1 MKSVNLKTQHP
12 IAYVKVA
19 ILLLF
24 LDMPFLVQA
33 EEISASLM
41 EKGFQSL
48 SLMDFSAASRNFSGE
63 ISKAKPGSPEW
74 ETATLAYAVCLH
86 RRQPDRESDKTE
98 ADRLYKQIIAGKSG
112 SMNYQLALLFSGD
125 LAARSDYFGDRPEQE
140 KAIER
145 YNTLI
150 ENFPKSP
157 LAPYAALYRAQT
169 KVFLKSQVRSREAV
183 EELRTWLK
191 ANPNNSLA
199 SVHWLFI
206 SDVLY
211 YPLQDFGASAGAL
224 LEGEAAG
231 LPPGIQKDEYWWRIA
246 NIALKGNDKGIAKKY
261 FSKLSELEYSRFKTP
276 AKDKLDSIRRMKA
289 ATK

>member
-1 MKSVNLKTQHP
+1 M
-12 IAYVKVA
+12 KVA

-24 LDMPFLVQA
+24 LDMPFLVRA

-48 SLMDFSAASRNFSGE
+48 SLMDFSAASRDFSE
-63 ISKAKPGSPEW
+63 EMRKAKTGSPEW
-74 ETATLAYAVCLH
+74 ETAALGYAVCLH

-98 ADRLYKQIIAGKSG
+98 AARLYKQIIAGKSG
-112 SMNYQLALLFSGD
+112 SMNYQLALLFSGE
-125 LAARSDYFGDRPEQE
+125 LAARSDYFGDKPEQE
-140 KAIER
+140 KAIEL
-145 YNTLI
+145 YDTLI
-150 ENFPKSP
+150 DNFPKSP

-169 KVFLKSQVRSREAV
+169 KAFLKSAAKSREAV
-183 EELRTWLK
+183 DELQAWLK
-191 ANPNNSLA
+191 VNPNNPLA

-211 YPLQDFGASAGAL
+211 YPLEDFGASAGAL

-246 NIALKGNDKGIAKKY
+246 NIALKGNDKGIAEKY
-261 FSKLSELEYSRFKTP
+261 FSKLSELEYSKFKTP
-276 AKDKLDSIRRMKA
+276 AKDKLDSIRRLKA
-289 ATK
+289 ASLNNLNIEH

>member
-1 MKSVNLKTQHP
+1 MKLAV
-12 IAYVKVA
+12 
-19 ILLLF
+19 LLLA
-24 LDMPFLVQA
+24 LNMPLLLH
-33 EEISASLM
+33 ASDNSSSGT
-41 EKGFQSL
+41 EKGLQSL
-48 SLMDFSAASRNFSGE
+48 SLMDFSTASRDFSE
-63 ISKAKPGSPEW
+63 EMRKAKPGSPEW
-74 ETATLAYAVCLH
+74 ETAALGYAVCLH
-86 RRQPDRESDKTE
+86 RRQPDRESDKSE
-98 ADRLYKQIIAGKSG
+98 AARLYKQIIAGKSG

-157 LAPYAALYRAQT
+157 LVPYAVLYRAQT
-169 KVFLKSQVRSREAV
+169 KVFLKSQERSREAV
-183 EELRTWLK
+183 DELQAWLK
-191 ANPNNSLA
+191 VNPNNPIA

-211 YPLQDFGASAGAL
+211 HPLEDFIASAGAL

-246 NIALKGNDKGIAKKY
+246 NIALKGNDKGIAERY
-261 FSKLSELEYSRFKTP
+261 FSKLSELEYSKFKTP
-276 AKDKLDSIRRMKA
+276 AKDKLDSIRRLKA
-289 ATK
+289 ATLSRGGL